1 MARSDLHLGR
11 AALSLAFRFSDV
23 FRVEDRKERLS
34 GADLAMPAAFAH
46 RFRAPWAGAD
56 REERV
61 RARAG
66 QQRT

>member
-34 GADLAMPAAFAH
+34 EVDSAMPAAFAH
-46 RFRAPWAGAD
+46 PPLASSNCFRIPIEATH
-56 REERV
+56 
-61 RARAG
+61 ARG
-66 QQRT
+66 ILSS